1 MDKMHLAALVAA
13 IAAVESVL
21 ILFAI
26 LPPISAYSPVT
37 IAFMLSRLLVIAYA
51 GWLCARDGLKSAAYG
66 GAIVSASSTAVFI
79 FAAAIGRSI
88 GVPVLGIPAP
98 DLGSLILTLAISAA
112 INILLGA
119 FFAVIAA
126 SVRLKL
132 APKGSAGK
140 RAR

>member
-1 MDKMHLAALVAA
+1 MEKMHLAALAAA

-26 LPPISAYSPVT
+26 LPPISSYSPLT

-51 GWLCARDGLKSAAYG
+51 GWLCAKDGLKAAAYG

-98 DLGSLILTLAISAA
+98 DLGSLILILAISAA

-119 FFAVIAA
+119 FLATIAA
-126 SVRLKL
+126 IVRLKTG
-132 APKGSAGK
+132 AHGK
-140 RAR
+140 HGKAR